1 MRRRS
6 QRMDTVIILY
16 FGTSARSLS
25 YVDCESRGK
34 KYIRSV
40 FAFVLCSC
48 VRLSTHAARDETS
61 THLYSGAPLDAPFF
75 RACTEP
81 DRVLDGSPEAPRD
94 EIHAPVR
101 RELGCWPSPSSSPW
115 TISARTGKITRRRR
129 RPSVTELTHHPPERS
144 GSSETS
150 TLETPSPPSLASID
164 RTNARTL
171 NHPHRS
177 SSRRPHVVLASST
190 APHPFRER
198 PPASSLGSP
207 MDGSHRRPRLA
218 RAHLGLLLTAGQSLG
233 GLGGLRFGRFR
244 RHLSFVCDARD
255 REAAS
260 IARAPPRGRGRPRAR
275 RCDRSVGHTVR
286 AFSARFTF
294 NTRARARLGF
304 YVISKQVSLIFS
316 FLICIESPIFY
327 GRNECIQTR
336 PSRCRST
343 RRHSTARHWRRASE
357 RRNDGWTLER
367 VEKDARRDDDGRPRR
382 GCRAGGCRA
391 RARGASR

>member
-177 SSRRPHVVLASST
+177 SSRRPRVVDRAPSIPKTSARILVRVTDGWLASTSASRSC
-190 APHPFRER
+190 APWP
-198 PPASSLGSP
+198 SSY
-207 MDGSHRRPRLA
+207 RRPKPWRPWRPSI
-218 RAHLGLLLTAGQSLG
+218 RALSEA
-233 GLGGLRFGRFR
+233 
-244 RHLSFVCDARD
+244 SFVRV
-255 REAAS
+255 R
-260 IARAPPRGRGRPRAR
+260 RAR
-275 RCDRSVGHTVR
+275 QRGGID
-286 AFSARFTF
+286 
-294 NTRARARLGF
+294 RARAT
-304 YVISKQVSLIFS
+304 S
-316 FLICIESPIFY
+316 
-327 GRNECIQTR
+327 
-336 PSRCRST
+336 
-343 RRHSTARHWRRASE
+343 
-357 RRNDGWTLER
+357 
-367 VEKDARRDDDGRPRR
+367 
-382 GCRAGGCRA
+382 RA
-391 RARGASR
+391 RASARASMRSIGGAHGARF